1 MNVLDFIT
9 EDIEIYLDKALNG
22 FTKPVQVSILDLNR
36 SETEIATIL
45 SIDKNLVKDQKE
57 ALIILINRF
66 LYLREEWLDFSIYT
80 KEDILRSTD
89 WWLRPRYS
97 DSTFHPDTP
106 FTEQFDIL
114 SDYLRPSQY
123 VVITHENKVV
133 TREEFRA
140 LSPLSTE
147 NILHIASSQLDWSQ
161 FEIYIETDTQFMFFH
176 WYTSA

>member
-97 DSTFHPDTP
+97 DSTFNTDKPIAEQPDLLD
-106 FTEQFDIL
+106 F
-114 SDYLRPSQY
+114 YLHRSQY
-123 VVITHENKVV
+123 IVITHENKVV
-133 TREEFRA
+133 TREEFLA
-140 LSPLSTE
+140 LSPLSKE
-147 NILHIASSQLDWSQ
+147 NILQTSVSQFDWSQ

-176 WYTSA
+176 WYTTA